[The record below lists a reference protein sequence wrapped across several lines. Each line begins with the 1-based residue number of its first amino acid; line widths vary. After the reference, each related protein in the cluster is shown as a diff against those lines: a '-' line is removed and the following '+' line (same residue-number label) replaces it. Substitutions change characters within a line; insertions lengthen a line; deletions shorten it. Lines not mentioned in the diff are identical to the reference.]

1 MAKQGTITGRVRDVS
16 SISHLVYHNGKPC
29 DMYTATVKICQTGYT
44 GAGFHSWY
52 LVLYADTEQ
61 ELEYILDDY
70 RIEERITVPVDN
82 LVDKRGCS
90 YGKTRD

>member
-16 SISHLVYHNGKPC
+16 SISHLVCHNGKPC

-44 GAGFHSWY
+44 GAGLHSWY
-52 LVLYADTEQ
+52 LVLYGDTEREV
-61 ELEYILDDY
+61 ELFLDDY
-70 RIEERITVPVDN
+70 RLDFLVTVPTDK
-82 LVDKRGCS
+82 LVDKGGHP